1 MGRAIIYS
9 ELQLDEDV
17 SSASGAYFSVAFTI
31 LASIVLPTQAGEGEG
46 GGGGKAFA
54 FRAHNENIPQTNSI
68 FPLRKLKRFFMT
80 FLNGAQGEA
89 KEGVVTPRVGY
100 FQFNFWA
107 KLSVHLIRLGLI

>member
-31 LASIVLPTQAGEGEG
+31 LASIVLRTQAREG
-46 GGGGKAFA
+46 GGEAFA

-80 FLNGAQGEA
+80 FLNGAQGEG

>member
-31 LASIVLPTQAGEGEG
+31 LASIVLPTGGE
-46 GGGGKAFA
+46 GGKAFA

-80 FLNGAQGEA
+80 FLNGAQGEG

>member
-9 ELQLDEDV
+9 GLQLDEDV

-31 LASIVLPTQAGEGEG
+31 LASIVLPTQGMGKGKGEE
-46 GGGGKAFA
+46 KLSL
-54 FRAHNENIPQTNSI
+54 RAHNENIPQTNSI

-80 FLNGAQGEA
+80 FLNGAQGEG

>member
-31 LASIVLPTQAGEGEG
+31 LASIVLPTLAREGE
-46 GGGGKAFA
+46 GGGKAFA

-80 FLNGAQGEA
+80 FLNGAQGEG
-89 KEGVVTPRVGY
+89 KKGVVTPRVGY

>member
-9 ELQLDEDV
+9 GLQLDEDV

-31 LASIVLPTQAGEGEG
+31 LASIVLPTLAREGE
-46 GGGGKAFA
+46 GGGKAFA

-80 FLNGAQGEA
+80 FLNAERRGRWWGR
-89 KEGVVTPRVGY
+89 GSYPPGRV
-100 FQFNFWA
+100 F
-107 KLSVHLIRLGLI
+107 SI